1 MERFKTMKKSTE
13 LMQLSET
20 KIFIIKIILFLG
32 QKTFLGRG
40 KIRKIIIDFINFFIG
55 IGNIDNSRFVCKVNE
70 IPLHFYNDKLTGI
83 KVYFGR
89 NENKEINF
97 IKSKS
102 LNNSVFIDIGSNMG
116 LFTLNVA
123 SLYSNNNK
131 VKIIAIDA
139 NPINNLRLKRNLKLL
154 KKKISKIFSIVKI
167 KNCALGDRNKKIY
180 FDFTPGL
187 ANGRIIKK
195 KSKKNIVVNCRKLI
209 DIVKEEKLNYITNL
223 KIDIEGYEDRVLLS
237 FLKNCKKNLYPKN
250 IILEHA
256 SNHLWK
262 YDLVKYLY
270 NLGYIKV
277 FKNNA
282 NIVMSLK

>member
-1 MERFKTMKKSTE
+1 MKKTNK
-13 LMQLSET
+13 LMQLSKT
-20 KIFIIKIILFLG
+20 KIFILKMILFLG

-40 KIRKIIIDFINFFIG
+40 QIRKITINFINFFIG
-55 IGNIDNSRFVCKVNE
+55 FGSIDNSRFICKVNK

-89 NENKEINF
+89 NENKEIDF
-97 IKSKS
+97 IKRKS

-116 LFTLNVA
+116 LFTLNIA
-123 SLYSNNNK
+123 SLYNNSNK

-139 NPINNLRLKRNLKLL
+139 NPINNLRLKKNLKLL
-154 KKKISKIFSIVKI
+154 QEKIPKIFSIVKI
-167 KNCALGDRNKKIY
+167 KNCALGDKNKKIY

-187 ANGRIIKK
+187 ANGRIIQKK
-195 KSKKNIVVNCRKLI
+195 NKKNILISCRKLI

-237 FLKNCKKNLYPKN
+237 FLKNCKKKLYPKN

-256 SNHLWK
+256 SDYLWK
-262 YDLVKYLY
+262 HDLVNFLH

-277 FKNNA
+277 FKNDA

>member
-1 MERFKTMKKSTE
+1 MKKSHK
-13 LMQLSET
+13 LRQLSKT
-20 KIFIIKIILFLG
+20 KIFILRIILFLG
-32 QKTFLGRG
+32 QKTILGRG
-40 KIRKIIIDFINFFIG
+40 QIRKVIIDFINFFIG
-55 IGNIDNSRFVCKVNE
+55 FGNIDNSRFICKVNN

-97 IKSKS
+97 VKRKSSNK
-102 LNNSVFIDIGSNMG
+102 SVFIDIGSNMG

-139 NPINNLRLKRNLKLL
+139 NPINNLRLKKNLRLF
-154 KKKISKIFSIVKI
+154 KKKIPKIFSIVKI
-167 KNCALGDRNKKIY
+167 KNCALGDKNKKIY
-180 FDFTPGL
+180 FNFSPGL
-187 ANGRIIKK
+187 ANGRIIQEKN
-195 KSKKNIVVNCRKLI
+195 KKNIVVNCRKLI
-209 DIVKEEKLNYITNL
+209 DIVKEEKLKYITNL
-223 KIDIEGYEDRVLLS
+223 KIDIEGYEDKVLIP
-237 FLKNCKKNLYPKN
+237 FLKNCKKKLYPKN

-256 SNHLWK
+256 SDHLWK
-262 YDLVKYLY
+262 HDLVKFLY

>member
-1 MERFKTMKKSTE
+1 
-13 LMQLSET
+13 MQLSKT
-20 KIFIIKIILFLG
+20 KIFILKIILFLG

-40 KIRKIIIDFINFFIG
+40 QIRKVIIDFINFFIG
-55 IGNIDNSRFVCKVNE
+55 IGNIDDPRFVCKVNK
-70 IPLHFYNDKLTGI
+70 IPLYFYNDKLTGI

-97 IKSKS
+97 IKKKS

-123 SLYSNNNK
+123 SLHSNNNK

-139 NPINNLRLKRNLKLL
+139 NPINNLRLKKNLKLL
-154 KKKISKIFSIVKI
+154 KKKIPKIFSIVKI
-167 KNCALGDRNKKIY
+167 KNCALGDKNKKIY

-187 ANGRIIKK
+187 ANGRVLQKK
-195 KSKKNIVVNCRKLI
+195 NKKNILVNCRKLI
-209 DIVKEEKLNYITNL
+209 NIVKEEKLNYITNL

-237 FLKNCKKNLYPKN
+237 FLKSCKKKLYPKN

-256 SNHLWK
+256 SEHLWK
-262 YDLVKYLY
+262 HDLVKFLY
-270 NLGYIKV
+270 NLGYIKA

-282 NIVMSLK
+282 NIVMTLK

>member
-1 MERFKTMKKSTE
+1 
-13 LMQLSET
+13 MQLSKT
-20 KIFIIKIILFLG
+20 KIFILKIILFLG

-40 KIRKIIIDFINFFIG
+40 QIRKVIIDFINFFIG
-55 IGNIDNSRFVCKVNE
+55 IGNIDNPRFVCKVNK
-70 IPLHFYNDKLTGI
+70 IPLYFYNDKLTGI

-97 IKSKS
+97 IKKKS

-123 SLYSNNNK
+123 SLHSNNNK

-154 KKKISKIFSIVKI
+154 KKKIPKIFSIVKI
-167 KNCALGDRNKKIY
+167 KNCALGDKNKKIY

-187 ANGRIIKK
+187 ANGRILQKK
-195 KSKKNIVVNCRKLI
+195 NKKNILVNCRKLI
-209 DIVKEEKLNYITNL
+209 NIVKEEKLNYITNL

-237 FLKNCKKNLYPKN
+237 FLKSCKKKLYPKN

-256 SNHLWK
+256 SEHLWK
-262 YDLVKYLY
+262 HDLVKFLY
-270 NLGYIKV
+270 NLGYIKA